1 MPLRQL
7 QIFWYFTGAFIRSQ
21 ISTSSKV
28 RTKNNHPQSSST
40 SPNNNMKEQ
49 WTTNNQLLLE
59 DQCDQHG
66 TAECVR
72 YYRPACVYAVNL
84 PLFQAAVPE
93 AAGAP
98 QQQQA
103 RQSCNQNVLTNHD
116 TLSNAKATIRPLS
129 PSRVCKL
136 QLLTIPSTLSWR
148 KMSQ

>member
-1 MPLRQL
+1 MPVSPDQQKYLGHL
-7 QIFWYFTGAFIRSQ
+7 IP
-21 ISTSSKV
+21 STQ
-28 RTKNNHPQSSST
+28 PSSST

-93 AAGAP
+93 AADAP
-98 QQQQA
+98 HQQQA
-103 RQSCNQNVLTNHD
+103 RQSCHHNFLTNHD
-116 TLSNAKATIRPLS
+116 TLSNAKATTR
-129 PSRVCKL
+129 KL
-136 QLLTIPSTLSWR
+136 ALPIKPIKSL
-148 KMSQ
+148 